1 MARGTCLSF
10 VTLIHNTVSVIP
22 YTEYVRRTPRGT
34 VAVNK
39 PNILLIF
46 KRKAPERS
54 RPKCNHMQQNTMLR
68 SLFYIQVIWLAWLIE
83 MIELIS

>member
-10 VTLIHNTVSVIP
+10 VTLIHNTVTVIP
-22 YTEYVRRTPRGT
+22 YTEYVSRTPRGT

-54 RPKCNHMQQNTMLR
+54 RPKLTLCNKTRCFGHYFKFR
-68 SLFYIQVIWLAWLIE
+68 LFG
-83 MIELIS
+83 